1 MSGAGPSRATDPPIA
16 PDTAAVCPYLLAA
29 DGAWRASTAS
39 RDHRCTAVAPPAV
52 LAADKQRRLCLVA
65 DHRSCSTFQA
75 AVAARDAAGGAITG
89 RGPRRAIPRTMPLV
103 LDQRRLAVALP
114 GLPDRGVGQ
123 GGLVALMAVAFGA
136 LAATRLTGGGPDIAP
151 PAAGGDGSP
160 RPSVVA
166 SAPADA
172 TARPAAPTASSDAGP
187 TRTLVPSDVEPTPS
201 TPASTPTAAP
211 SSTPG
216 SSPAS
221 SPASSPV
228 LATYKVKS
236 GDTLSGIAAAHGTTW
251 QVLAELNGITDP
263 SKLRVG
269 QVLQLP

>member
-1 MSGAGPSRATDPPIA
+1 MSGAGPTPSSPNRTAEQPIA
-16 PDTAAVCPYLLAA
+16 PDTAAICPYLLAA

-65 DHRSCSTFQA
+65 DHLSCSTYQA
-75 AVAARDAAGGAITG
+75 ALAARDASAGGVTG
-89 RGPRRAIPRTMPLV
+89 RGPRRAMPRTSPLI
-103 LDQRRLAVALP
+103 LDQGRLSV
-114 GLPDRGVGQ
+114 GLPRLPERGVGQ

-151 PAAGGDGSP
+151 AAAGTDATP
-160 RPSVVA
+160 RPSVVG
-166 SAPADA
+166 SAPPEATTRPDA
-172 TARPAAPTASSDAGP
+172 PSAAPGATP

-201 TPASTPTAAP
+201 APASPPAASPTSA
-211 SSTPG
+211 
-216 SSPAS
+216 PAS
-221 SPASSPV
+221 SA
-228 LATYKVKS
+228 ARGTYKVKS

-251 QVLAELNGITDP
+251 QVIAELNGIKDP

-269 QVLQLP
+269 QVLNLP